1 MFKYVLKRVFLLIP
15 TLLIVLTA
23 VFCLARMVPGSPVYS
38 LLEDEDYTAEMVED
52 LKEEMGFNDPI
63 IVQWAR
69 YIKDIFTGN
78 WGNSY
83 FNDTPV
89 FKNMIAV
96 WEPTLLITFYAT
108 FITVLIAVPLG
119 IFTATHRNSPMDYL
133 VTTLSTATMVGIS
146 VCKLLSAGKK
156 MTVPD

>member
-69 YIKDIFTGN
+69 ISRIFSPETGAIRIL
-78 WGNSY
+78 
-83 FNDTPV
+83 
-89 FKNMIAV
+89 MIRLCSK
-96 WEPTLLITFYAT
+96 T
-108 FITVLIAVPLG
+108 
-119 IFTATHRNSPMDYL
+119 
-133 VTTLSTATMVGIS
+133 
-146 VCKLLSAGKK
+146 
-156 MTVPD
+156 

>member
-83 FNDTPV
+83 FND
-89 FKNMIAV
+89 MSIAHS
-96 WEPTLLITFYAT
+96 LI
-108 FITVLIAVPLG
+108 FISKGGHQT
-119 IFTATHRNSPMDYL
+119 
-133 VTTLSTATMVGIS
+133 
-146 VCKLLSAGKK
+146 
-156 MTVPD
+156 